1 LNGKAY
7 RRPLAWALASVS
19 AEIQMIDKS
28 KTKRV
33 KVKRNIYEHLYL
45 GSIALNQL
53 EQAKTE
59 EDGHRFRWIIPSM
72 TFSVFR
78 VEALCNIYGGQLFP
92 HWTHF
97 ESMSFIGKIA
107 MISESLSI
115 EVNFS
120 AEPWQILD
128 KMKRFRNDL
137 AHTKPQKVSEIHEV
151 PESFPEN
158 LVPFPQDRKTI
169 LSYSTIENAE
179 RFEEVA
185 TELDTM
191 WRQGAKVLGRLVD
204 TVGVPTCKIID

>member
-1 LNGKAY
+1 
-7 RRPLAWALASVS
+7 
-19 AEIQMIDKS
+19 MIDKS

-33 KVKRNIYEHLYL
+33 KVERNIYEHLYL

-72 TFSVFR
+72 AFSVFR

-107 MISESLSI
+107 MISEFLSI

-120 AEPWQILD
+120 AEPWQTLD

-137 AHTKPQKVSEIHEV
+137 AHAKPQKVSEIHEV

-191 WRQGAKVLGRLVD
+191 WMQGAKVLGRLVD
-204 TVGVPTCKIID
+204 TVGVPTYKIID